1 MTDLDNK
8 RGRIVFLYGAGAML
22 PWKSPTTSELTS
34 LVRNSGFKTTDNN
47 TTITEFI
54 FQELLKNRYSKDD
67 INFETLINLIEEL
80 IVYYSYFDSTKKIP
94 SLLSCIL
101 TAKFE
106 DEIFNFSVKGGEVK
120 HGYQLQ
126 IPKGVNYDFSNFAYN
141 NETPKQFFLLHLLN
155 EILTDISARISKYAY
170 HTSGHSVLDTENSVS
185 KLFCKWK
192 TTLAERNVLRLY
204 TLNYDRVFKTLLEKN
219 GISLFEG
226 SDYEENI
233 SMDVY
238 LRANIPKILNDVNS
252 HSYYNLHG
260 SAYWEVID
268 LNKNQLPNPEIAMTA
283 SLNLPSNNN
292 PASFQIEKGKTLLV
306 TNIITGYQK
315 VQKSSIPPFKQMHS
329 AFDSDCCFADE
340 IYIVGYSFGDEHI
353 NQSIK
358 TAIRYNEKL
367 KINIVDPNFIKNN
380 MDYEF
385 AIKFFPYRNS
395 NNINP
400 KKKTESLYSYFD
412 DDFLVYTKTFEEFL
426 NAKV

>member
-1 MTDLDNK
+1 
-8 RGRIVFLYGAGAML
+8 
-22 PWKSPTTSELTS
+22 
-34 LVRNSGFKTTDNN
+34 
-47 TTITEFI
+47 
-54 FQELLKNRYSKDD
+54 
-67 INFETLINLIEEL
+67 
-80 IVYYSYFDSTKKIP
+80 
-94 SLLSCIL
+94 
-101 TAKFE
+101 
-106 DEIFNFSVKGGEVK
+106 
-120 HGYQLQ
+120 
-126 IPKGVNYDFSNFAYN
+126 
-141 NETPKQFFLLHLLN
+141 
-155 EILTDISARISKYAY
+155 
-170 HTSGHSVLDTENSVS
+170 
-185 KLFCKWK
+185 
-192 TTLAERNVLRLY
+192 
-204 TLNYDRVFKTLLEKN
+204 LNYDRVFKILLEKN

-268 LNKNQLPNPEIAMTA
+268 LDKNQLPNPEIAMTA